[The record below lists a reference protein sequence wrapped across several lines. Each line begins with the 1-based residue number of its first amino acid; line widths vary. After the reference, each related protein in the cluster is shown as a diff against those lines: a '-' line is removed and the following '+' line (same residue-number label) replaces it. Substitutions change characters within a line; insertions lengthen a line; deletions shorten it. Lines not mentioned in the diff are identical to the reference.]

1 MNAKIDEAQRSV
13 AAGAES
19 PPADGSFVYA
29 AGARPLEGFTIKRG
43 VGQGGFGEIY
53 YALSDG
59 GKQVALKLI
68 RRHLDV
74 ELRGMQQC
82 LNLSHPHLVALYDI
96 RNDARGDTW
105 VVMEYVSGPSL
116 EDVLREHSDGLPAA
130 AALSWFQG
138 IASAVA
144 YLHDRGI
151 VHRDLKPGNVFS
163 TDGVVKV
170 GDYGL
175 SKYISCS
182 RRSGHTES
190 IGTVHYMAPEIAK
203 GCYGK
208 EIDIYAL
215 GVILCEVLT
224 GRLPFDGETVGE
236 VLMKHLADPPDLTAL
251 DEPYRSVVARA
262 LEKDP
267 ARRFS
272 SVSEMLAAL
281 PEMPQGPVVW
291 LAAEPAAGPPP
302 TSIAAD
308 DDRPTRVAAAG
319 NASADRE
326 AATIAAGTDRRPGE
340 PLAAN
345 FSPIMARAVESPSP
359 PEEPIARNV
368 RDIIRRLRRGWQQTH
383 LSTPVKLALILIAA
397 FILLNSAGVLVP
409 LAIFLCVAY
418 GCYYIIWLF
427 VQPKYEC
434 DGAGALAD
442 AEWPP
447 AGKQP
452 PLPVAAA
459 DAPVDRATIL
469 LPGSA
474 RALHRP
480 RPHDPAAIEEELRR
494 RWATQPSAARLAQL
508 LGSMIVAS
516 LVCAVTTLV
525 LVLISGYHGTP
536 MAAAPVVWL
545 YLVGLFGTYC
555 VLIAAHSWNRTGP
568 DPLLRRFILLA
579 LGLLVGVF
587 ASVLGDVLIFR
598 LPHSIPWEEAGPW
611 RLPAAFYAADGAPQ
625 LPAMMAVFGTLFAL
639 IRWGRQA
646 DLLRPA
652 RLTVWPLVVS
662 GAVAV
667 VAAAVWHFPQ
677 PWLPM
682 IAVAISVSV
691 QLSAPWQQ
699 REAQAR
705 N

>member
-1 MNAKIDEAQRSV
+1 VNAKTDEARRLVDAEVESP
-13 AAGAES
+13 AAG
-19 PPADGSFVYA
+19 GSFVYA
-29 AGARPLEGFTIKRG
+29 AGARPLDGYTIKRG

-82 LNLSHPHLVALYDI
+82 LNLSHPHLVDLYDI

-116 EDVLREHSDGLPAA
+116 EDVLREHPHGLPPAA
-130 AALSWFQG
+130 AISWFHG

-163 TDGVVKV
+163 SEGVVKV

-236 VLMKHLADPPDLTAL
+236 VLMKHLADPPDLTGL

-267 ARRFS
+267 SRRFA
-272 SVSEMLAAL
+272 SVHEMLAAL

-291 LAAEPAAGPPP
+291 LADEPAAEPRSRGA
-302 TSIAAD
+302 AAD
-308 DDRPTRVAAAG
+308 DNRPTRAAAADD
-319 NASADRE
+319 ASADRE
-326 AATIAAGTDRRPGE
+326 AATITVGASAARHERRAAVSTPI
-340 PLAAN
+340 LA
-345 FSPIMARAVESPSP
+345 RVVESPSP
-359 PEEPIARNV
+359 PEEPIARNLRETV
-368 RDIIRRLRRGWQQTH
+368 RRLRRGWQHTQ
-383 LSTPVKLALILIAA
+383 LSTPIKLALILIAA
-397 FILLNSAGVLVP
+397 FILLNSASILVP
-409 LAIFLCVAY
+409 LAIFLCIVY
-418 GCYYIIWLF
+418 GCYYVVWLF
-427 VQPKYEC
+427 VRPNYQGA
-434 DGAGALAD
+434 DSIGAGGAH
-442 AEWPP
+442 PP
-447 AGKQP
+447 GKQP
-452 PLPVAAA
+452 ARPVAAA
-459 DAPVDRATIL
+459 DAPAGRATMP
-469 LPGSA
+469 LPGPA
-474 RALHRP
+474 QALHRP
-480 RPHDPAAIEEELRR
+480 KPYDPAAIDEELRR
-494 RWATQPSAARLAQL
+494 RWAAQPTAARLAQL
-508 LGSMIVAS
+508 LGSMIVATMI
-516 LVCAVTTLV
+516 CAVTTLV
-525 LVLISGYHGTP
+525 LVLISGYHGAP
-536 MAAAPVVWL
+536 VAAAPAVWL
-545 YLVGLFGTYC
+545 YLVSLFGTYC
-555 VLIAAHSWNRTGP
+555 VLIAAHSWNRAGP

-579 LGLLVGVF
+579 LGLLVGAF
-587 ASVLGDVLIFR
+587 AAVLGDVLIFR
-598 LPHSIPWEEAGPW
+598 LPHSIPWDEAGLW
-611 RLPAAFYAADGAPQ
+611 RLPAAFYAADGAPR
-625 LPAMMAVFGTLFAL
+625 LPAMMAALGTLFAL

-646 DLLRPA
+646 DLVRPA
-652 RLTVWPLVVS
+652 RLSVWSLVVS

-667 VAAAVWHFPQ
+667 VAAALWHFPQ

-699 REAQAR
+699 RETR
-705 N
+705 SGD

>member
-1 MNAKIDEAQRSV
+1 MNAKTDEAQRPID
-13 AAGAES
+13 AEAES
-19 PPADGSFVYA
+19 PSAGGSFVYA
-29 AGARPLEGFTIKRG
+29 AGARPLDGFTIKRG

-116 EDVLREHSDGLPAA
+116 EDVLRDRPGGLPAA
-130 AALSWFQG
+130 DAMSWFHG

-163 TDGVVKV
+163 SEGVVKV

-224 GRLPFDGETVGE
+224 GRLPFDGESVGE
-236 VLMKHLADPPDLTAL
+236 VLMKHMAEPPDLTGL

-267 ARRFS
+267 LNRFAT
-272 SVSEMLAAL
+272 VHEMLAAL
-281 PEMPQGPVVW
+281 PEMSQGPVVW
-291 LAAEPAAGPPP
+291 LANEPAIGPR
-302 TSIAAD
+302 SNGAAAD
-308 DDRPTRVAAAG
+308 DLRPTRAAAAG
-319 NASADRE
+319 DVSAE
-326 AATIAAGTDRRPGE
+326 NETATIAVGKRGAQPKVVATRS
-340 PLAAN
+340 A
-345 FSPIMARAVESPSP
+345 PIVAEVVPSPSP
-359 PEEPIARNV
+359 PEEPIARNL
-368 RDIIRRLRRGWQQTH
+368 RETIRRLRRGWQHMQ

-397 FILLNSAGVLVP
+397 FILLQSAAILVP
-409 LAIFLCVAY
+409 LAVFLCIIY
-418 GCYYIIWLF
+418 GCYYVVWLF
-427 VQPKYEC
+427 VRPNFEGVGSI
-434 DGAGALAD
+434 GAGGSH
-442 AEWPP
+442 P
-447 AGKQP
+447 AGRQP
-452 PLPVAAA
+452 AKAA
-459 DAPVDRATIL
+459 DAPVDRATMP
-469 LPGSA
+469 LPRSA
-474 RALHRP
+474 QAAHRP
-480 RPHDPAAIEEELRR
+480 KPHDPSGIDEELRR
-494 RWATQPSAARLAQL
+494 HWAAQPAAGRLAQL
-508 LGSMIVAS
+508 LSSMIVAA

-525 LVLISGYHGTP
+525 LVLISGYHGAP
-536 MAAAPVVWL
+536 VAAAPSLWL
-545 YLVGLFGTYC
+545 YLVSLFGTYC
-555 VLIAAHSWNRTGP
+555 VLVAAHSWNRAGP

-579 LGLLVGVF
+579 SGLLVGAF
-587 ASVLGDVLIFR
+587 AFVLGDVLIFR
-598 LPHSIPWEEAGPW
+598 LPHSIPWDEAGLW

-625 LPAMMAVFGTLFAL
+625 LPAMMAALGTLFVL

-652 RLTVWPLVVS
+652 RLSVWSLVVS

-667 VAAAVWHFPQ
+667 VAAALWHFPQ

-691 QLSAPWQQ
+691 QLSAPWRQ
-699 REAQAR
+699 RKDQAR
-705 N
+705 D

>member
-1 MNAKIDEAQRSV
+1 MNAKTNEVSRSPV
-13 AAGAES
+13 AEAES
-19 PPADGSFVYA
+19 LPAGGSFVYA
-29 AGARPLEGFTIKRG
+29 AGARPLDGFTIKRG

-82 LNLSHPHLVALYDI
+82 LNLSHPHLVDLYDI

-116 EDVLREHSDGLPAA
+116 EDVLREHPNGLPAA
-130 AALSWFQG
+130 AAMSWFRG

-163 TDGVVKV
+163 SEGVVKV

-224 GRLPFDGETVGE
+224 GRLPFDGQTVGE
-236 VLMKHLADPPDLTAL
+236 VLMKHLADPPDLTGL

-272 SVSEMLAAL
+272 SVHDMLAAL
-281 PEMPQGPVVW
+281 PEPSQGPVVW
-291 LAAEPAAGPPP
+291 LAEEATGDGRPSAFAADDTRPTRAAAAGDASTDNELARIAAGKNRGRVEPAASVSAP
-302 TSIAAD
+302 I
-308 DDRPTRVAAAG
+308 VAQVVEAHAG
-319 NASADRE
+319 S
-326 AATIAAGTDRRPGE
+326 
-340 PLAAN
+340 
-345 FSPIMARAVESPSP
+345 
-359 PEEPIARNV
+359 EEPIARNL
-368 RDIIRRLRRGWQQTH
+368 RDIIRRLRRGWQH
-383 LSTPVKLALILIAA
+383 ARLSTPVKLALILIAA
-397 FILLNSAGVLVP
+397 FILLNSAAVLVP
-409 LAIFLCVAY
+409 LAVFLCAIY
-418 GCYYIIWLF
+418 GCYYVIWLL
-427 VQPKYEC
+427 VRPN
-434 DGAGALAD
+434 D
-442 AEWPP
+442 AAARP
-447 AGKQP
+447 AGNGRAPFARHQP
-452 PLPVAAA
+452 AEAVAGDRMPAG
-459 DAPVDRATIL
+459 RATMP

-474 RALHRP
+474 QVLHRP
-480 RPHDPAAIEEELRR
+480 RPHDPAAIDNEVRR
-494 RWATQPSAARLAQL
+494 CWAAQPAGVRLAKL

-516 LVCAVTTLV
+516 LVCAVATLV
-525 LVLISGYHGTP
+525 LVLISGYHGAP
-536 MAAAPVVWL
+536 VAAAPAVWL
-545 YLVGLFGTYC
+545 YLVSLFGTYC
-555 VLIAAHSWNRTGP
+555 VLVISHGWIRSGP

-579 LGLLVGVF
+579 LGLLVGAF

-598 LPHSIPWEEAGPW
+598 LPHSMQWGEAGPW

-625 LPAMMAVFGTLFAL
+625 LPAMMAAFGTLFAL

-652 RLTVWPLVVS
+652 RLSVWSLVVS

-667 VAAAVWHFPQ
+667 VAAALWHFPQ

-691 QLSAPWQQ
+691 QLSAPWRQP
-699 REAQAR
+699 EAQAHD
-705 N
+705 

>member
-1 MNAKIDEAQRSV
+1 MNAKTDEAQRLID
-13 AAGAES
+13 AEAES
-19 PPADGSFVYA
+19 PPAGGSFVYA
-29 AGARPLEGFTIKRG
+29 AGARPLDGFTIKRG

-116 EDVLREHSDGLPAA
+116 EDVLREHPQGLPAA
-130 AALSWFQG
+130 DAMSWFHG

-163 TDGVVKV
+163 SEGVVKV

-190 IGTVHYMAPEIAK
+190 IGTVHYMAPEIAR

-236 VLMKHLADPPDLTAL
+236 VLMKHLADPPDLTGL

-267 ARRFS
+267 SNRFAT
-272 SVSEMLAAL
+272 VHEMLAAL

-291 LAAEPAAGPPP
+291 LADASATNAGINGAA
-302 TSIAAD
+302 S
-308 DDRPTRVAAAG
+308 DDRPTRAAAVG
-319 NASADRE
+319 DVSAEDE
-326 AATIAAGTDRRPGE
+326 TATIAVGKRGAQAKVVATR
-340 PLAAN
+340 
-345 FSPIMARAVESPSP
+345 STPIVAEVVPSP
-359 PEEPIARNV
+359 TQPEEPIARNL
-368 RDIIRRLRRGWQQTH
+368 RETIRRLRRGWQHMQ

-397 FILLNSAGVLVP
+397 FILLQSAAILVP
-409 LAIFLCVAY
+409 LAVFLCIIY
-418 GCYYIIWLF
+418 GCYYVVWLL
-427 VQPKYEC
+427 VRPNDTEARSIN
-434 DGAGALAD
+434 GGSH
-442 AEWPP
+442 P
-447 AGKQP
+447 AGTQQAK
-452 PLPVAAA
+452 AAA
-459 DAPVDRATIL
+459 AAHAPVDRATMP

-474 RALHRP
+474 QAARRP
-480 RPHDPAAIEEELRR
+480 KPHDPAAIDAEIRR
-494 RWATQPSAARLAQL
+494 NWAAQPAAARLAEL
-508 LGSMIVAS
+508 LGSMIVAA

-525 LVLISGYHGTP
+525 LVLISGYHGAP
-536 MAAAPVVWL
+536 LAAAPGIWL
-545 YLVGLFGTYC
+545 YLVSLLGTYG
-555 VLIAAHSWNRTGP
+555 VLIAAHSWNRAGP
-568 DPLLRRFILLA
+568 DPLLRRFVLLA
-579 LGLLVGVF
+579 VGLLVG
-587 ASVLGDVLIFR
+587 ALAAVLGDALIFR
-598 LPHSIPWEEAGPW
+598 LPHSIPWDEAGLW

-625 LPAMMAVFGTLFAL
+625 LPAMMAAMGTLFAL

-646 DLLRPA
+646 DLLRPV
-652 RLTVWPLVVS
+652 RLSVWSLVVS

-667 VAAAVWHFPQ
+667 VAAALWHFPQ

-691 QLSAPWQQ
+691 QLSAPWRQ
-699 REAQAR
+699 RKDQAR
-705 N
+705 D

>member
-1 MNAKIDEAQRSV
+1 MNAKTDEAQRLID
-13 AAGAES
+13 AEAES
-19 PPADGSFVYA
+19 LPSGGSFVYA
-29 AGARPLEGFTIKRG
+29 AGARPLDGFTIKRG

-82 LNLSHPHLVALYDI
+82 LNLSHPHLVDLYDI
-96 RNDARGDTW
+96 RDDARGDTW

-116 EDVLREHSDGLPAA
+116 EDVLREHPQGLPAA
-130 AALSWFQG
+130 AAISWFHG

-163 TDGVVKV
+163 SEGVVKV

-236 VLMKHLADPPDLTAL
+236 VLMKHLADPPDLTGL
-251 DEPYRSVVARA
+251 DEPYRPVVARA

-267 ARRFS
+267 LNRFAT
-272 SVSEMLAAL
+272 VHEMLAAL
-281 PEMPQGPVVW
+281 PEMSQGPVVW
-291 LAAEPAAGPPP
+291 LADEPAIGPRSNGAAG
-302 TSIAAD
+302 D
-308 DDRPTRVAAAG
+308 HRPTRAAAAG
-319 NASADRE
+319 DVSPDHE
-326 AATIAAGTDRRPGE
+326 TATIAVGTNAGRGE
-340 PLAAN
+340 RAAAVSTPILAQVVP
-345 FSPIMARAVESPSP
+345 SRSP
-359 PEEPIARNV
+359 PEEPIARNL
-368 RDIIRRLRRGWQQTH
+368 RETIRRLRRGWQHTQ
-383 LSTPVKLALILIAA
+383 LSTSVKLALILIAA
-397 FILLNSAGVLVP
+397 FILLNSAGVLLP
-409 LAIFLCVAY
+409 LAIFLCVVY
-418 GCYYIIWLF
+418 GCYYVVWLL
-427 VQPKYEC
+427 VRPSYEGTGSI
-434 DGAGALAD
+434 GAGGSH
-442 AEWPP
+442 P

-452 PLPVAAA
+452 AKAA
-459 DAPVDRATIL
+459 DAPVDRATMP
-469 LPGSA
+469 LPRSA
-474 RALHRP
+474 RASHRP
-480 RPHDPAAIEEELRR
+480 KPHDPSAIDEELRR
-494 RWATQPSAARLAQL
+494 RWAAQPAAARLAQL
-508 LGSMIVAS
+508 LGSMIVAA
-516 LVCAVTTLV
+516 LVCAVTTLA
-525 LVLISGYHGTP
+525 LVLISGYHGAP
-536 MAAAPVVWL
+536 VAAAPSVWL
-545 YLVGLFGTYC
+545 YLVSLFGTYC
-555 VLIAAHSWNRTGP
+555 VLIAAHSWNRAGL
-568 DPLLRRFILLA
+568 DPLSRRFILLA
-579 LGLLVGVF
+579 SGLLVGAF
-587 ASVLGDVLIFR
+587 AFVLSDILIFR
-598 LPHSIPWEEAGPW
+598 LPHSIPWDEAGLW

-625 LPAMMAVFGTLFAL
+625 LPAMMAAMGTLFAL

-652 RLTVWPLVVS
+652 RLSVWSLVVS

-667 VAAAVWHFPQ
+667 VAAALWHFPQ

-691 QLSAPWQQ
+691 QLSAPWRQ
-699 REAQAR
+699 REDRAGD
-705 N
+705 